1 ERSAL
6 NVNQVRRIVA
16 LEGGALAGEVTRVW
30 GQVRSGRNPER
41 EKLVARMRGVLAE
54 KPGDPWKG
62 KEVFEKT
69 CLQCHLLFGKG
80 NNVGPDLT
88 VNGRETLDALLTNVL
103 DPNLVIGKDYY
114 AWTALDSTGR
124 VLNGLLVEDS
134 PQRVVLKVA
143 GGKEE
148 VIPRGRLRSL
158 EASELSLMPEDLD
171 QTLKEEEFRHLIA
184 YLRYEEAPPEP
195 VAVTRVEAGP
205 GERRRLEAGAV
216 YGELTVW
223 ALPSEA
229 GGERKE
235 LLR

>member
-1 ERSAL
+1 ALEAARRLVVDPQAKPERRSRALEALAGSGDATILEAARTILPRAGTENGDLLRELLAGLGRLETPDVATAVLAAFDSLPQAARPQALDLLTQRRAWATALLEAVEKKRIERSAL

-114 AWTALDSTGR
+114 
-124 VLNGLLVEDS
+124 
-134 PQRVVLKVA
+134 
-143 GGKEE
+143 
-148 VIPRGRLRSL
+148 
-158 EASELSLMPEDLD
+158 
-171 QTLKEEEFRHLIA
+171 
-184 YLRYEEAPPEP
+184 
-195 VAVTRVEAGP
+195 
-205 GERRRLEAGAV
+205 
-216 YGELTVW
+216 
-223 ALPSEA
+223 
-229 GGERKE
+229 
-235 LLR
+235 